1 MGLLD
6 IFRMGKVI
14 AGTIRAVKNQ
24 RDLANEI
31 AALPME
37 RFVPVC
43 LANLNNAAGSWEGRA
58 RPPDNAAASLA
69 IEMRLPDELAEF
81 YRVCDGFESVQGEF
95 PACIDSIRDLRLGAD
110 GAMPLTS
117 SLLAYWKEYGN
128 DSEKPGLL
136 SVLPPDDLAALAT
149 NSAESYLK
157 PSTLDLAVPLC
168 PADGS
173 DFVVILLADSG
184 KALPLGTV
192 LDVEASSATRYPTFK
207 TWLATRASLFGSR
220 PDVPHAPDA

>member
-1 MGLLD
+1 
-6 IFRMGKVI
+6 MGKVI
-14 AGTIRAVKNQ
+14 AGTIRAVQKQ

-37 RFVPVC
+37 RFVPAC

-69 IEMRLPDELAEF
+69 IEKRLPDELAEF

-95 PACIDSIRDLRLGAD
+95 PACIHSISDLRLGAD
-110 GAMPLTS
+110 HGPAPLST
-117 SLLAYWKEYGN
+117 SLLAYWQEYGN

-149 NSAESYLK
+149 HSAECYLE

-184 KALPLGTV
+184 KALPRGTV
-192 LDVEASSATRYPTFK
+192 LDVEGGSATRYATFK
-207 TWLATRASLFGSR
+207 KWLATQASLFGSR
-220 PDVPHAPDA
+220 PDVPHAHDA